1 MNKSA
6 IKNFAIWAEFE
17 KQIKGITALEDGSL
31 VYEFKEGGTKRWQR
45 T

>member
-1 MNKSA
+1 MGMDE
-6 IKNFAIWAEFE
+6 FDGAEFE

-31 VYEFKEGGTKRWQR
+31 AFEFKEGGTNQWQK

>member
-1 MNKSA
+1 MGA
-6 IKNFAIWAEFE
+6 DEFDGAEFE

-31 VYEFKEGGTKRWQR
+31 AFEFKEGGTKRWQK